1 MAPAAVPEPL
11 ESEFA
16 PKSRILSPAPVA
28 AGQLMELLNTLIGI
42 FTENGYLA
50 VLVVLMICGF
60 GLPIPEDITLVAG
73 GVIAGLGYANV
84 HVMVVVGITGVLAGD
99 AIMFMIGRVFGERAL
114 RLRWVAYLLTPR
126 RYALVQA
133 KFSRF
138 GNRLMFVARFLPG
151 LRSPIFL
158 TAGMTRRVSFLRFIL
173 LDGFAAL
180 ISVPIW
186 VYLGNYGAQNHE
198 WLLTWLGR
206 GKVILLI
213 GALLVVALIVRYFWR
228 RSARMRTLMHIRER
242 RRRRA
247 RPSPP

>member
-1 MAPAAVPEPL
+1 
-11 ESEFA
+11 
-16 PKSRILSPAPVA
+16 
-28 AGQLMELLNTLIGI
+28 MELLNVLVGF

-60 GLPIPEDITLVAG
+60 GVPIPEDISLVAG

-84 HVMVVVGITGVLAGD
+84 HVMCAVGIVGVLAGD
-99 AIMFMIGRVFGERAL
+99 SIMFMIGRIFGERAL
-114 RLRWVAYLLTPR
+114 RVRWVAYLLTPR

-133 KFSRF
+133 KFSRY

-158 TAGMTRRVSFLRFIL
+158 TAGMTRRVSFTRFFL

-186 VYLGNYGAQNHE
+186 VYLGHYGAQNHE

-206 GKVILLI
+206 SKVIVYVVVLAAI
-213 GALLVVALIVRYFWR
+213 ALVVRYFWR
-228 RSARMRTLMHIRER
+228 RSARMRTLRHLRDR

-247 RPSPP
+247 TRSAPE